1 MSKSQTSAHKM
12 SRRSTLAFLG
22 KAAIA
27 IAVATGAALSATSAL
42 VSTARAQEAVFE
54 GRDKWLF
61 PGWEKIDVVDKAKV
75 DNVIDLIDFTNKE
88 LAKRNI
94 GLVVVVVPAKALI
107 HQDKLPEG
115 KTLSSDVLGLYA
127 NILRDL
133 ATKGI
138 ATVDLMP
145 VLKALPQDQ
154 DAFFRTD
161 YHWTAWASEAAAKA
175 TADLINSKWKLSG
188 QAGDGAKLAEWT
200 KERRFGDLAANFMT
214 PEQRAAIGREVFTVR
229 KQGGAEG
236 EGLLD
241 EAKAPVHVV
250 GNSFTAPYLGFS
262 QALSHDLDR
271 AVTLTWNPGDVG
283 PWATMIQ
290 YLESDSFRQNP
301 PQVIVWQFN
310 EGQMQQ
316 SPSAEGLWAQSSIMP
331 DAEWKKKVE
340 ASLAQ

>member
-1 MSKSQTSAHKM
+1 MSKSQTSVHKM
-12 SRRSTLAFLG
+12 SRRSALAFLG

-61 PGWEKIDVVDKAKV
+61 PGWEKIDAVDKAKV

-200 KERRFGDLAANFMT
+200 KER
-214 PEQRAAIGREVFTVR
+214 
-229 KQGGAEG
+229 
-236 EGLLD
+236 
-241 EAKAPVHVV
+241 
-250 GNSFTAPYLGFS
+250 
-262 QALSHDLDR
+262 AL
-271 AVTLTWNPGDVG
+271 VIW
-283 PWATMIQ
+283 
-290 YLESDSFRQNP
+290 P
-301 PQVIVWQFN
+301 PI
-310 EGQMQQ
+310 
-316 SPSAEGLWAQSSIMP
+316 S
-331 DAEWKKKVE
+331 
-340 ASLAQ
+340 